1 VGQIRRSSGISTKM
15 RITPVTLEAKNKSA
29 CGVAENFGLGRIM
42 YKQMMEKMMRREA
55 WKMFAIPSAIQT
67 SPSDTKSGGR
77 GGVYVK
83 WRGHRAIGR
92 RC

>member
-1 VGQIRRSSGISTKM
+1 
-15 RITPVTLEAKNKSA
+15 
-29 CGVAENFGLGRIM
+29 M